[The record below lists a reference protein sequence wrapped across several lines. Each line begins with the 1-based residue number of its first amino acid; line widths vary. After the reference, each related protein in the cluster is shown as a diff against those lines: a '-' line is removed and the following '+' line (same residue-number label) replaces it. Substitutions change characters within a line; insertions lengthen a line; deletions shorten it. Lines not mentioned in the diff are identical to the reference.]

1 MERNQWNTERTQ
13 LQNLLNLAENKIK
26 QNEEEGDGV
35 LAVNETNQQQQMRSE
50 ALCELSTAFKVATKL
65 RSQLKKAAPLLVSLE
80 HSVSMLKQF
89 LESATERN
97 LSLEVHL
104 KDLSTLRKELEKVL
118 EQSDTRCKQVLGQTL
133 TVESS
138 ESEIQ
143 QCSRNLSSLM
153 KKLLGINTLPSSGRN
168 EEKERG
174 TREVPTKDIN
184 NLMSLKPWLLNSL
197 EPPPPSSSSTCVP
210 FSLLL
215 REITT
220 DTVLSTQGGGYN
232 DFDKCHAVIDQHTVL
247 HKECT
252 SQAALGQ
259 RLHKEIEDLLSTC
272 QGLNE
277 AHNRKYMLMR
287 GLEGD
292 EQFMSHPDVWSQLSD
307 LLPRSLQSVM
317 DVMVSKSTA
326 GSMNS
331 TTTTTTTTMPTQP
344 GCTASVVPTAGR
356 YTQHA
361 PQQQPQTGI
370 ISGVNSSSPTGGN
383 VVMMC
388 IECDERP
395 PNVQFQPC
403 GHVVLCTQCAATVRK
418 CPHCR
423 APIKTKTE
431 IP

>member
-1 MERNQWNTERTQ
+1 
-13 LQNLLNLAENKIK
+13 
-26 QNEEEGDGV
+26 
-35 LAVNETNQQQQMRSE
+35 MRSE

-65 RSQLKKAAPLLVSLE
+65 RSQLQKAAPLLVSLE
-80 HSVSMLKQF
+80 HSVSVLKQF

-97 LSLEVHL
+97 LSLEDHL
-104 KDLSTLRKELEKVL
+104 KDLSTLRKELEKAVD
-118 EQSDTRCKQVLGQTL
+118 ESDSRCKQVLGQTL

-143 QCSRNLSSLM
+143 QCSRSLSSLM
-153 KKLLGINTLPSSGRN
+153 KKLLEIKTLSSSSGNN
-168 EEKERG
+168 EEKEQG
-174 TREVPTKDIN
+174 TRAVPTKGKFQPHIYPVFSLCTHTGIN
-184 NLMSLKPWLLNSL
+184 NLMALKPWLLLKPL

-220 DTVLSTQGGGYN
+220 DTVLSTQGGGCN
-232 DFDKCHAVIDQHTVL
+232 DFYRCHTVIDQHTVL

-272 QGLNE
+272 QGLTE

-307 LLPRSLQSVM
+307 LLPRSLQSVV
-317 DVMVSKSTA
+317 DVMVSKSA
-326 GSMNS
+326 SAASMNS
-331 TTTTTTTTMPTQP
+331 TTTTTMPTQP

-361 PQQQPQTGI
+361 PQQQQQTGM
-370 ISGVNSSSPTGGN
+370 ISSVNSSSQTGGGN

-403 GHVVLCTQCAATVRK
+403 GHMVLCSQCAATVRK
-418 CPHCR
+418 CTHSR

>member
-1 MERNQWNTERTQ
+1 
-13 LQNLLNLAENKIK
+13 
-26 QNEEEGDGV
+26 
-35 LAVNETNQQQQMRSE
+35 MRSE
-50 ALCELSTAFKVATKL
+50 ALCELSTTFKVATKL
-65 RSQLKKAAPLLVSLE
+65 RSQLQKAAPLLVSLE
-80 HSVSMLKQF
+80 NSVSMLKQF

-104 KDLSTLRKELEKVL
+104 KDLSTLRKELEKAV
-118 EQSDTRCKQVLGQTL
+118 EESDTRCKQVLGQTL

-143 QCSRNLSSLM
+143 QCSRSLSSLM
-153 KKLLGINTLPSSGRN
+153 KKLLEIKTLSSSSGNN

-174 TREVPTKDIN
+174 TRAVPTKDIN
-184 NLMSLKPWLLNSL
+184 NLMSLKPWLLLKPL
-197 EPPPPSSSSTCVP
+197 EAPLPSSSSTCVP

-220 DTVLSTQGGGYN
+220 DTVLSTQGGGCN
-232 DFDKCHAVIDQHTVL
+232 DFDKCHTVIDQHTVL

-259 RLHKEIEDLLSTC
+259 RLHKEIVDLLSTC

-277 AHNRKYMLMR
+277 VHNCKYMLMR

-307 LLPRSLQSVM
+307 LFPRSLQSVV
-317 DVMVSKSTA
+317 DVMVSKSTSA
-326 GSMNS
+326 SMNS
-331 TTTTTTTTMPTQP
+331 TTTTTMATQP
-344 GCTASVVPTAGR
+344 GCTASVVPAGH

-388 IECDERP
+388 IDCDESP

-403 GHVVLCTQCAATVRK
+403 GHVVLCTQCAANVRK
-418 CPHCR
+418 CTHCR